1 MQSPNIRSKVEN
13 KFFGIAL
20 NLVSGIGC
28 VLYKRLIDYFKKAE
42 AVFDTSIQ
50 ELMTIDGI
58 GHETALAIK
67 NFNQWDL
74 VEDNLS
80 MAKKVNARILTLEDE
95 DYPTNLKKT
104 NDPPPVIYTK
114 GEIKKDDKFAIAVVG
129 SRSPSVYGKSVARS
143 INRDLANE
151 GITIVSGMARGI
163 DAISH
168 KEALSAGGRTIAVL
182 GSGIDVIYPP
192 ENRELFNKICCNG
205 AVITEFPV
213 STPPNAVNFPNRNRI
228 ISGLSLGVVIV
239 EAGVKSGSL
248 ITARF
253 AVGQGKKI
261 FAVPGQ
267 VGSVGSKG
275 TNKLIK
281 EGAMLVESA
290 DDVMS
295 AILPQYRDHTNNKEH
310 TKKSDNLSEM
320 AKQVLATLTE
330 GPLHID
336 TVVNK
341 SKLNV
346 NEVSSILLN
355 LELSGLIVQLPG
367 KIFMRTS

>member
-1 MQSPNIRSKVEN
+1 MDKN
-13 KFFGIAL
+13 FFGIAL
-20 NLVSGIGC
+20 SLVPGIGC
-28 VLYKRLIDYFKKAE
+28 VLYKRLIDCFKNAE
-42 AVFDTSIQ
+42 VVFDASFQ
-50 ELMTIDGI
+50 ELTNIDGI

-67 NFNQWDL
+67 NFNQGDL
-74 VEDNLS
+74 VENRLL
-80 MAKKVNARILTLEDE
+80 MARKANARILTLEDE
-95 DYPTNLKKT
+95 DYPTNLMRI
-104 NDPPPVIYTK
+104 NNPPPMLYMK
-114 GEIKKDDKFAIAVVG
+114 GEIKKDDHFAVAVVG
-129 SRSPSVYGKSVARS
+129 SRTPSGYGELAARS
-143 INRDLANE
+143 ISSDLAAE

-168 KEALSAGGRTIAVL
+168 KEALFAGGRTIAVL

-192 ENRELFNKICCNG
+192 ENRELFNKICRNG
-205 AVITEFPV
+205 AVVTELPV
-213 STPPNAVNFPNRNRI
+213 STPPDAVNFPNRNRI

-248 ITARF
+248 ITAKF
-253 AVGQGKKI
+253 AVSQGKKV

-267 VGSVGSKG
+267 IGSVGSKG

-281 EGAMLVESA
+281 EGARLVESA

-295 AILPQYRDHTNNKEH
+295 AILPQYRDYKENRGGAR
-310 TKKSDNLSEM
+310 KEGNLSKN
-320 AKQVLATLTE
+320 AKQVMTTLTE

-336 TVVNK
+336 TVATK
-341 SKLNV
+341 SRLNV

-367 KIFMRTS
+367 KIFIRNS